1 MREKRVVA
9 LFFILILM
17 FGALIVRLAWLSQPD
32 SSISQAAQ
40 VHGGYT
46 LRLGTARGTIYD
58 RQMTKLVNS
67 TDVYYAAVSP
77 RGNLAQ
83 QLAALSPAVSDLAQL
98 EKQINQRLPFLI
110 RVASPDISA
119 PGVQVVK
126 MQQRYGDRPVAPQ
139 VIGYLNGDSGAA
151 GIEKAFDK
159 ELKNDSQTVTISFP
173 TDATGRALTGLDGQL
188 SVTGEGNAGGV
199 VLTLDAGIQQAA
211 QQAADKYL
219 KSGAIVVMDPK
230 TGDILAC
237 VSDPVFSQ
245 NNVAAAL
252 SSSDSPLSN
261 KAFATYNL
269 GSVFK
274 AVVAAAALEA
284 GVSPDFTYHSTGS
297 ITVGGRLFHDDEPA
311 GNGQLNMAG
320 AFAKSC
326 NTYFIT
332 LGLKIGGGRILSM
345 AKTLGFGQATTFA
358 PNFVSSQGNLP
369 TADDLNVSGE
379 VANLSIG
386 QGSLLVTPVQVARMM
401 CAAANG
407 GLLPTPRLVEKTV
420 DNRLQT
426 VQSDDGKAP
435 VRVFSENTAKLLQS
449 FMEKTVNE
457 GTGTPAQP
465 TYGGAGGKTGTAET
479 GLIRNGKAIDRSWF
493 AGYYPADNP
502 QYVIVAM
509 KENGVSGGADA
520 GPAFKYI
527 ADYLAASCGYPQVTQ

>member
-1 MREKRVVA
+1 MREKRVIA
-9 LFFILILM
+9 LFFMLILM

-32 SSISQAAQ
+32 SMISQAAQ

-46 LRLGTARGTIYD
+46 LRIGTARGTIYD
-58 RQMTKLVNS
+58 RQMTKLVNA

-77 RGNLAQ
+77 RGNLAR

-110 RVASPDISA
+110 QVASPAVSA

-126 MQQRYGDRPVAPQ
+126 MQQRYSDKSVAPQ
-139 VIGYLNGDSGAA
+139 VIGYLNGDNGAA

-159 ELKNDSQTVTISFP
+159 ELKSYSQSVTVSFP
-173 TDATGRALTGLDGQL
+173 TDATGRALTGLDGQI

-199 VLTLDAGIQQAA
+199 VLTLDSGIQQAA

-252 SSSDSPLSN
+252 SSGDSPLSN

-274 AVVAAAALEA
+274 VVVAVAALES
-284 GVSPDFTYHSTGS
+284 GVSPNFTYHSTGS
-297 ITVGGRLFHDDEPA
+297 INVGGRLFHDDEPA
-311 GNGQLNMAG
+311 GNGLLDMAG

-332 LGLKIGGGRILSM
+332 VGLKTGGDKILSM
-345 AKTLGFGQATTFA
+345 AKTLGLGQVTAFA
-358 PNFVSSQGNLP
+358 PNYISSQGNLP
-369 TADDLNVSGE
+369 TADDLKISGE
-379 VANLSIG
+379 VANFSIG

-426 VQSDDGKAP
+426 VKSYDSAAP

-449 FMEKTVNE
+449 FLVKTVNE
-457 GTGTPAQP
+457 GTGTPAKP
-465 TYGGAGGKTGTAET
+465 AYGGAGGKTGTAET
-479 GLIRNGKAIDRSWF
+479 GLIQGGKAIDRSWF

-502 QYVIVAM
+502 QYVIVAV

-527 ADYLAASCGYPQVTQ
+527 ADYLASRCGYPQVKQ

>member
-1 MREKRVVA
+1 MRDKRVVA

-17 FGALIVRLAWLSQPD
+17 FGGLIVRLAWLSQPE
-32 SSISQAAQ
+32 SLISQAAQ

-46 LRLGTARGTIYD
+46 LRIGTARGTIYD
-58 RQMTKLVNS
+58 RQMTKLVNAA
-67 TDVYYAAVSP
+67 DVYYAAVSP
-77 RGNLAQ
+77 RGNLAR

-110 RVASPDISA
+110 QVASPAVSVE
-119 PGVQVVK
+119 GVQVVK
-126 MQQRYGDRPVAPQ
+126 MQQRYSDKPVAPQ

-151 GIEKAFDK
+151 GIEKVFDK
-159 ELKNDSQTVTISFP
+159 ELKSYSQSVTVSFP
-173 TDATGRALTGLDGQL
+173 TDATGRALTGLDGQI
-188 SVTGEGNAGGV
+188 SVTGDGNAGGV
-199 VLTLDAGIQQAA
+199 VLTLDSGIQQAA

-274 AVVAAAALEA
+274 VVVAAAALES
-284 GVSPDFTYHSTGS
+284 GVRPDFTYHSTGS
-297 ITVGGRLFHDDEPA
+297 INVGGRLFHDDEPA
-311 GNGQLNMAG
+311 GNGLLDMAG

-332 LGLKIGGGRILSM
+332 VGLKTGGDKILSM
-345 AKTLGFGQATTFA
+345 AKALGFGQATVFA
-358 PNFVSSQGNLP
+358 PGYSSSQGNLP
-369 TADDLNVSGE
+369 TADDLKISGE
-379 VANLSIG
+379 VANFSIG

-426 VQSDDGKAP
+426 VKSYDSAAP

-449 FMEKTVNE
+449 FLVKTVNE
-457 GTGTPAQP
+457 GTGTPAKP

-479 GLIRNGKAIDRSWF
+479 GLFRNGKAIDRSWF

-502 QYVIVAM
+502 QYVIVAL

-520 GPAFKYI
+520 GPAFKYV
-527 ADYLAASCGYPQVTQ
+527 ADYLASKCDYPQVKQ